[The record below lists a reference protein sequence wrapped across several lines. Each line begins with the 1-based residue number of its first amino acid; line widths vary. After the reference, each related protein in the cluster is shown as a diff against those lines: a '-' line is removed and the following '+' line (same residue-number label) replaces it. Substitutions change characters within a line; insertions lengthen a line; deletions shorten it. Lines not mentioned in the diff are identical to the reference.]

1 MGILIWIGAAISL
14 AGLGGIVACIV
25 MTVRARRAGLDDAA
39 LRARLKRIV
48 TLNLV
53 ALLVSALGLM
63 CVMLGITLS

>member
-1 MGILIWIGAAISL
+1 MGILIWIGVAISL

-25 MTVRARRAGLDDAA
+25 RTMRARRAGLDDAT
-39 LRARLKRIV
+39 LRAMLKRTV

-63 CVMLGITLS
+63 CVMLGITLA

>member
-1 MGILIWIGAAISL
+1 MGTLIWIGAAISL

-25 MTVRARRAGLDDAA
+25 RTVRARRAGLDDDT
-39 LRARLKRIV
+39 LRAVLKRIV

-63 CVMLGITLS
+63 CVMLGITLG

>member
-25 MTVRARRAGLDDAA
+25 RTVRARRAGLDDDA
-39 LRARLKRIV
+39 LRAVLKRIV

-63 CVMLGITLS
+63 CVMLGITLG

>member
-25 MTVRARRAGLDDAA
+25 RTVRARCAGLDDDA
-39 LRARLKRIV
+39 LRAVLKRIV
-48 TLNLV
+48 TLNLL

-63 CVMLGITLS
+63 CVMLGITLG

>member
-1 MGILIWIGAAISL
+1 MGFLIWIGVAISL

-25 MTVRARRAGLDDAA
+25 RTMRARRAGLDDAT
-39 LRARLKRIV
+39 LRAMLKRTV

-63 CVMLGITLS
+63 CVMLGITLA

>member
-25 MTVRARRAGLDDAA
+25 RTVRARRAGLEDDA
-39 LRARLKRIV
+39 LRAVLKRIV
-48 TLNLV
+48 TLNLL

-63 CVMLGITLS
+63 CVMLGITLG

>member
-1 MGILIWIGAAISL
+1 MELLIWIGAAISL

-25 MTVRARRAGLDDAA
+25 RTFRARRAGLEDAA
-39 LRARLKRIV
+39 LRATLKRIV

-63 CVMLGITLS
+63 CVMLGITLT

>member
-25 MTVRARRAGLDDAA
+25 RIARARRAGLDDDA
-39 LRARLKRIV
+39 LRAVLKRNV

-63 CVMLGITLS
+63 CVMLGITLG